1 MNRILILS
9 ADLRLLDRLAPA
21 MRQADFD
28 VVCAA
33 DIADGLKRLD
43 EAEVSLV
50 IVDEFLSIDSW
61 RLCQRIDRVFDI
73 GIILLGTRPSEEA
86 WSMVEGTGF
95 DFYLQKPVSFPEL
108 GARAKALLRR
118 KEAVGARAMIGG
130 N

>member
-1 MNRILILS
+1 MDRILILS

-21 MRQADFD
+21 MRKADFD

-43 EAEVSLV
+43 EAEVGLV
-50 IVDEFLSIDSW
+50 ILDEFLSVDSW

-73 GIILLGTRPSEEA
+73 GIILLGRRPSQEVWASAEE
-86 WSMVEGTGF
+86 TGF
-95 DFYLQKPVSFPEL
+95 DFYLEKPVSVPEL

-118 KEAVGARAMIGG
+118 RE

>member
-1 MNRILILS
+1 
-9 ADLRLLDRLAPA
+9 
-21 MRQADFD
+21 MRRADFD

-43 EAEVSLV
+43 ESEVGLV
-50 IVDEFLSIDSW
+50 IVDEFLSTDSW

-86 WSMVEGTGF
+86 WSMIEDTGF

-118 KEAVGARAMIGG
+118 REPVSS
-130 N
+130 

>member
-1 MNRILILS
+1 MDRILILS

-21 MRQADFD
+21 MRKADFD

-43 EAEVSLV
+43 EAEVGLV
-50 IVDEFLSIDSW
+50 ILDEFLNVDSW

-73 GIILLGTRPSEEA
+73 GIILLGRRPSQEA
-86 WSMVEGTGF
+86 WAGAEEIGF
-95 DFYLQKPVSFPEL
+95 DFYLEKPVSVPEL

-118 KEAVGARAMIGG
+118 NEAVGA
-130 N
+130 